1 MGGRNLVKTTQD
13 RVFNG
18 VVVLILGVV
27 GAICLFPLLFVA
39 SASLTPFADIL
50 KNGGYVL
57 IPSSITFSAY
67 QELLKY
73 AGVVRAFGVTVTIT
87 VLGTL
92 INMVLTTLMSYALSR
107 KELPGRSL
115 FLFMV
120 VFTLL
125 FSGGLIPLYLVV
137 RATGLT
143 NTIWAMI
150 IPNAIWSFNV
160 LVMKSFFENL
170 PGELFEAA
178 RMDGSGEFRMLWQI
192 VIPLSVPVMLTIG
205 LFYGVGHW
213 NEYFQG
219 IMYIT
224 NTNLYPLQVVIDNI
238 LTQSQQSIE
247 NVDATVPTM
256 TIQMA
261 AVVIAS
267 LPIIVVYPFLQKHFT
282 KGMLIGSIK
291 G

>member
-1 MGGRNLVKTTQD
+1 MVKTTQD

>member
-13 RVFNG
+13 KVFNG